1 MTAIPSIEAKIQ
13 ALAQLDR
20 QRAEIEAQIQT
31 LQSGAVEPEPVA
43 KAERPN
49 RRRLTK
55 SSVAALPVPKEKNGI
70 YWDADL
76 GGFGLRI
83 SPHGT
88 KTYFLQAR
96 TKNGRG
102 IKVTLGRASRITAE
116 QARDAARRHLAALD
130 LGRDPAAE
138 LKAAREAERE
148 RRQAPTVTALWAN
161 FERNPVTRRDGEPL
175 RPKSLAAYR
184 SWWRLHIEPRLGRL
198 KIADVTRDRVAQLH
212 RELSAGAGR
221 STANRVLAVLSRLL
235 SHAED
240 LKLVAAN
247 PCRGIQRNREHARD
261 RDLADDELRRLIAF
275 LAASS
280 APEARLAELLLA
292 TGARKG
298 EALAARWSDIRNG
311 WWTVPAAVSKS
322 KRILRKPLNAAAL
335 AVLAKLDQRADQL
348 FPEVTPSRLAK
359 WWLSTRAELRLGD
372 VHLHDLRH
380 AAASLALNAGVPLAA
395 VGAMLGHGVN
405 SPAMTARYSH
415 LADEQLAKASR
426 AIADRLDLLKAEPA
440 GSA

>member
-1 MTAIPSIEAKIQ
+1 MTALPSIEAKIR

-31 LQSGAVEPEPVA
+31 LQSGALEPEPVA
-43 KAERPN
+43 EAERQN

-55 SSVAALPVPKEKNGI
+55 SSVAALPVPKEKNAI

-148 RRQAPTVTALWAN
+148 RRQAPDLSALWRD
-161 FERNPVTRRDGEPL
+161 FEAKHLPL
-175 RPKSLAAYR
+175 LREKSRAAYA
-184 SWWRLHIEPRLGRL
+184 SWWRVHIEPRLGKAKL
-198 KIADVTRDRVAQLH
+198 ADVSRAKVEQLH
-212 RELSAGAGR
+212 REVAVGSGGP
-221 STANRVLAVLSRLL
+221 TANRCLAVLSALM
-235 SHAED
+235 SHAE
-240 LKLVAAN
+240 KIGLVVAN
-247 PCRGIQRNREHARD
+247 PCRGFKRAKEHARE
-261 RDLADDELRRLIAF
+261 RDLSDAELRRLIAF

-280 APEARLAELLLA
+280 APEARLVELLLA

-298 EALAARWSDIRNG
+298 EALAARWSDIRDG
-311 WWTVPAAVSKS
+311 WWIVPAHVSKS
-322 KRILRKPLNAAAL
+322 KRILRKPLNSPAL
-335 AVLAKLDQRADQL
+335 AVLNKVDQRAEQL

-359 WWLSTRAELRLGD
+359 WWLAARAEIGLGD

-395 VGAMLGHGVN
+395 VGAMLGHGVH
-405 SPAMTARYSH
+405 SAGMTARYSH
-415 LADEQLAKASR
+415 LHDKQLAEAAR
-426 AIADRLDLLKAEPA
+426 ALADRLEALRNAPA
-440 GSA
+440 DRT

>member
-31 LQSGAVEPEPVA
+31 LQSGAVEPEPMA

-148 RRQAPTVTALWAN
+148 RRQAPDLSALWRD
-161 FERNPVTRRDGEPL
+161 FEAKHLPAL
-175 RPKSLAAYR
+175 REKSRAAYS
-184 SWWRLHIEPRLGRL
+184 SWWRVHIEPRLGKAKL
-198 KIADVTRDRVAQLH
+198 ADVSRAKVEQLH
-212 RELSAGAGR
+212 REVAVGSGGP
-221 STANRVLAVLSRLL
+221 TANRCLAVLSALM
-235 SHAED
+235 SHAE
-240 LKLVAAN
+240 KIGLVAAN
-247 PCRGIQRNREHARD
+247 PCRGVKRAKEHARE
-261 RDLADDELRRLIAF
+261 RDLSAAELRRLLAF

-280 APEARLAELLLA
+280 APEARLIEFLLS

-298 EALAARWSDIRNG
+298 EAIAARWQDIRDD
-311 WWTVPAAVSKS
+311 WWHVPAAVSKS
-322 KRILRKPLNAAAL
+322 KKAQRKPLNAAAL
-335 AVLAKLDQRADQL
+335 AVLANLDPRGALL
-348 FPEVTPSRLAK
+348 FPEVTPSRLGK
-359 WWLSTRAELRLGD
+359 WWLSTRAELGLGD
-372 VHLHDLRH
+372 CHLHDLRH

-405 SPAMTARYSH
+405 SASMTARYSH
-415 LADEQLAKASR
+415 LADEQLAKAAR
-426 AIADRLDLLKAEPA
+426 ELGDRLEALRAMPPVGRA
-440 GSA
+440 